1 MELNMRPWLAS
12 LIALSLCTSPAFA
25 QGKVLLETW
34 DAAYLG
40 DGKAGYIHTIAKE
53 IDQDGKKLVHTTIE
67 LRLTVKR
74 FSDTI
79 QMSMDT
85 GTIETA
91 DGKVT
96 GVFMKQFLGK
106 QQQLQIDGTVTGKQI
121 QLTLNGNTPL
131 KPAPWNPD
139 VLGLYKQQI
148 VFRDRNIKAG
158 DSFTYLSFEPSIN
171 LVLKT
176 EVLVKGFREVETKG
190 GRDKKKLLL
199 VETIPEKVDFKRGD
213 KVDKIQ
219 LPVVLAWLDDKLE
232 PVKSEVEV
240 PGLGPI
246 IMYRMSKEK
255 ALAPGPVA
263 QLTDIG
269 ISQLVRLKNRI
280 LNPYDTSAAVYR
292 ITIRNDD
299 NVATT
304 FSRDDR
310 QQVKNVQGNTF
321 DLHVKASKG
330 LTGEAAEK
338 EPAAEFL
345 QSSYFINSADAK
357 VKELARK
364 AVGAETDPWKKAL
377 RIERWVHDN
386 MKVTAYEALA
396 TADHVAR
403 TLEGDC
409 TEYSMLTA
417 AMCRAEGVPSRT
429 AIGLIYAEPT
439 DAKRVPCFA
448 FHMWTEVWI
457 SGRWIPIDATL
468 GKGYVG
474 ATHLKI
480 TDHSWH
486 DERTM
491 TPIFPVIRVVGRVN
505 IEVLSAE
512 NR

>member
-1 MELNMRPWLAS
+1 MRRWLTS
-12 LIALSLCTSPAFA
+12 LLTLTLCATPVFA
-25 QGKVLLETW
+25 GGSSGKVLLDTW
-34 DAAYLG
+34 DVAYLG
-40 DGKAGYIHTIAKE
+40 DGKAGYVHTIAKE
-53 IDQDGKKLVHTTIE
+53 IDVDGKKYIHTTVE

-74 FSDTI
+74 FNDTV

-85 GTIETA
+85 GSIENSE
-91 DGKVT
+91 GKVL
-96 GVFMKQFLGK
+96 GVFLKHFIGK
-106 QQQLQIDGTVTGKQI
+106 RQQLQIDGRVVGKEI
-121 QLTLNGNTPL
+121 RLKLNGTKEL
-131 KPAPWNPD
+131 DPAPWNSE
-139 VLGLYKQQI
+139 VLGLFKQQHLLKE
-148 VFRDRNIKAG
+148 RKPKADDR
-158 DSFTYLSFEPSIN
+158 FTYLSFEPSIN
-171 LVLKT
+171 KVIKA
-176 EVLVKGFREVETKG
+176 EVVVKGEREVAIRGE
-190 GRDKKKLLL
+190 KKKRKLLL
-199 VETIPEKVDFKRGD
+199 VETVPEKVEYKRGPD
-213 KVDKIQ
+213 KVEMIQ
-219 LPVVLAWLDDKLE
+219 LPVSLTWLDDQFE

-240 PGLGPI
+240 PGLGPLV
-246 IMYRMSKEK
+246 MYRTTKAL
-255 ALAPGPVA
+255 ALAPGPIA

-280 LNPYDTSAAVYR
+280 LQPYDTTAAVYR
-292 ITIRNDD
+292 ITVRNDD

-304 FSRDDR
+304 FSADDR
-310 QQVKNVQGNTF
+310 QQVKNVKGNTF
-321 DLHVKASKG
+321 ELHVKTSHARK
-330 LTGEAAEK
+330 EAAAEK

-345 QSSYFINSADAK
+345 QSSYFITSDDAK

-364 AVGAETDPWKKAL
+364 AVGNATDPWKKTL
-377 RIERWVHDN
+377 RIEKWVHDN

-429 AIGLIYAEPT
+429 AIGLIYA
-439 DAKRVPCFA
+439 DVKGAPCFA

-457 SGRWIPIDATL
+457 QGRWIPIDATL

-491 TPIFPVIRVVGRVN
+491 TPIFPVIRVVGRVS

-512 NR
+512 NK